1 MTNLY
6 YDAKQSKYLIQTK
19 YCELHLLVLA
29 KGGSKLGPTIKV
41 LAREPSVQSFDLN
54 LQLC

>member
-1 MTNLY
+1 MTILY

-19 YCELHLLVLA
+19 SCELNLIVLA